1 MRVAMFQMDVKWE
14 DAAHNCCLVKRW
26 IGELGDKA
34 VDLVV
39 LPEMFATGFSM
50 SPGRM
55 AQKVEDSST
64 VDFLCELAV
73 KHNLAIITSI
83 AVEAPCSRFSNDR
96 AYFNR
101 LYFFTPDGL
110 YLTYDKRHTFS
121 LSGEDMRYGR
131 GASRTIIHYR
141 GFRICPLVCYDLRFP
156 VYSRNRGDYDML
168 VYVASWPDKR
178 IKAWDR
184 LLPARAIEN
193 QCFVVGVNR
202 VGEDPGNVY
211 SGHSVVLDYVGDV
224 VGRADDY
231 VAQTVV
237 VDLEKE
243 KLDTFRSDF
252 PFYKDADKF
261 EIVWN

>member
-14 DAAHNCCLVKRW
+14 DATHNCRTVSQW
-26 IGELGDKA
+26 IGDLRGKA

-55 AQKVEDSST
+55 AQRVEDSST
-64 VDFLCELAV
+64 VDLLGELAV

-83 AVEAPCSRFSNDR
+83 AVEAPCSRFTNDR

-121 LSGEDMRYGR
+121 LSGEDHRYGR
-131 GASRTIIHYR
+131 GANRTIIHYR
-141 GFRICPLVCYDLRFP
+141 GIRICPLVCYDLRFP

-168 VYVASWPDKR
+168 VYVASWPDQR

-211 SGHSVVLDYVGDV
+211 SGHSVAMDYMGDV
-224 VGRADDY
+224 VG
-231 VAQTVV
+231 VAEGCAPQVVV
-237 VDLEKE
+237 VDLMKE
-243 KLDTFRSDF
+243 KLDTFRADF